1 MIEQPIFMA
10 LALGSLW
17 LVLSACEGPNTVTQP
32 QMRFLGAQTRLIA
45 NDMVD
50 VTVSA
55 ARPRQGAM
63 KAYADCVGSQYA
75 IIRGMDYARKVTSLR
90 SGNGDVLTDKVTY
103 LISEI
108 PPSGEFVLNAKD
120 VVAKCNRAGVP
131 TV

>member
-1 MIEQPIFMA
+1 MLEPPLFHA
-10 LALGSLW
+10 VLLGCAWVL
-17 LVLSACEGPNTVTQP
+17 LSACEGPDTATAP
-32 QMRFLGAQTRLIA
+32 EMRFLGAQTRLVA

-75 IIRGMDYARKVTSLR
+75 VIRGMDYARKVASLR
-90 SGNGDVLTDKVTY
+90 SGQGDVLTDKVTY
-103 LISEI
+103 LISSVA
-108 PPSGEFVLNAKD
+108 PSGEFVLNAKD